1 MKDEKKSIV
10 KEALADYKDIQQAAD
25 ANAKKRLA
33 DEFPKEF
40 NNILKEELNKNKPA
54 KESNVDN
61 AGTIK
66 ESDMKNLKE
75 TPKVVKETAG
85 SGKPFEEKPKRISKS
100 WP

>member
-40 NNILKEELNKNKPA
+40 SNILKEELNKN
-54 KESNVDN
+54 NQQ
-61 AGTIK
+61 
-66 ESDMKNLKE
+66 KNLM
-75 TPKVVKETAG
+75 
-85 SGKPFEEKPKRISKS
+85 
-100 WP
+100 